1 MIIKK
6 KYEAFVDNNLKI
18 CDNKFYSIISK
29 YEGSGRIV
37 YSEMV
42 CNYIFFNLLIRITN
56 MS

>member
-29 YEGSGRIV
+29 YDSSGRIV